1 MSKVIAVFGAGTGR
15 GVALARRFGRE
26 GFRVALVA
34 RRKDRLEELA
44 EQLRRERIEAM
55 TFPADLSD
63 PAGVPALIS
72 AIRADFGRIDVV
84 EYGPIG
90 IGRHFIPVTELDA
103 DTLRNYLPLLLLTPI
118 EVVRALL
125 PEWTERG
132 DGTFLLTHGASAVN
146 PLPGIS
152 GTGAIMAATR
162 SYLYSLNAG
171 LAGTGLYAGTLAI
184 AGLISGSEIAATL
197 SDLPS
202 DSDSPA
208 ANLPVVD
215 PADLADQYWDMY
227 TTRDRIE
234 VVYPETTV

>member
-1 MSKVIAVFGAGTGR
+1 M
-15 GVALARRFGRE
+15 
-26 GFRVALVA
+26 
-34 RRKDRLEELA
+34 DR
-44 EQLRRERIEAM
+44 
-55 TFPADLSD
+55 
-63 PAGVPALIS
+63 
-72 AIRADFGRIDVV
+72 
-84 EYGPIG
+84 
-90 IGRHFIPVTELDA
+90 
-103 DTLRNYLPLLLLTPI
+103 
-118 EVVRALL
+118 
-125 PEWTERG
+125 RG

>member
-1 MSKVIAVFGAGTGR
+1 VSKVIAVFGAGPGR

-34 RRKDRLEELA
+34 RREDRLEELA
-44 EQLRRERIEAM
+44 EQLRGEGIEAA
-55 TFPADLSD
+55 TFSADLGD

-72 AIRADFGRIDVV
+72 AIRADFGRIDVA

-90 IGRHFIPVTELDA
+90 MGRHFVPVTEVDA
-103 DTLRNYLPLLLLTPI
+103 DTMRNYLPLLLLTPI

-132 DGTFLLTHGASAVN
+132 DGTFLLTHGASAVH

-152 GTGAIMAATR
+152 GTGAIMAAAR

-171 LAGTGLYAGTLAI
+171 LAGTGVYAATLAI
-184 AGLISGSEIAATL
+184 AGLISGSEIGATL
-197 SDLPS
+197 SDSPS
-202 DSDSPA
+202 DADSLAAHLPVIDPA
-208 ANLPVVD
+208 A
-215 PADLADQYWDMY
+215 LADQYWDMY
-227 TTRDRIE
+227 TTRDRVE
-234 VVYPETTV
+234 VVYPEPAG

>member
-1 MSKVIAVFGAGTGR
+1 MARVIAVFGAGAGR

-34 RRKDRLEELA
+34 RRKDRLEQLA
-44 EQLRRERIEAM
+44 EQLRGEGIEAK
-55 TFPADLSD
+55 TFAADLND
-63 PAGVPALIS
+63 PAGVQALIS
-72 AIRADFGRIDVV
+72 AIRADLGRIDVV

-90 IGRHFIPVTELDA
+90 IGRHFIPVAELHA
-103 DTLRNYLPLLLLTPI
+103 DTLRNYLPLLLLTPV

-132 DGTFLLTHGASAVN
+132 DGTFLLTHGASAVH

-162 SYLYSLNAG
+162 SYLYSLNGG
-171 LAGTGLYAGTLAI
+171 LAGTGVYAGTLAI
-184 AGLISGSEIAATL
+184 AGLIAGSDIAATL
-197 SDLPS
+197 NDSPR
-202 DSDSPA
+202 DSDSLA
-208 ANLPVVD
+208 ANLPVID
-215 PADLADQYWDMY
+215 PAELADQYWEMY

-234 VVYPETTV
+234 VVYPAAQ

>member
-125 PEWTERG
+125 PEWT
-132 DGTFLLTHGASAVN
+132 DV
-146 PLPGIS
+146 
-152 GTGAIMAATR
+152 ATAR
-162 SYLYSLNAG
+162 SC
-171 LAGTGLYAGTLAI
+171 
-184 AGLISGSEIAATL
+184 
-197 SDLPS
+197 
-202 DSDSPA
+202 
-208 ANLPVVD
+208 
-215 PADLADQYWDMY
+215 
-227 TTRDRIE
+227 
-234 VVYPETTV
+234 

>member
-1 MSKVIAVFGAGTGR
+1 MNGKNRLHTLA
-15 GVALARRFGRE
+15 ALLPVQNF
-26 GFRVALVA
+26 
-34 RRKDRLEELA
+34 DC
-44 EQLRRERIEAM
+44 I
-55 TFPADLSD
+55 
-63 PAGVPALIS
+63 
-72 AIRADFGRIDVV
+72 ADFGRIDVV

-162 SYLYSLNAG
+162 SFLYSLNAG
-171 LAGTGLYAGTLAI
+171 LAGTGVYAGTLAI

-197 SDLPS
+197 SDSPS

-208 ANLPVVD
+208 ANLPGSNHGRCCTLALGTLAVGARAAL
-215 PADLADQYWDMY
+215 ADLLESAA
-227 TTRDRIE
+227 
-234 VVYPETTV
+234 

>member
-1 MSKVIAVFGAGTGR
+1 MSKVIAVFGAGAGR
-15 GVALARRFGRE
+15 GAALARRFGRE

-44 EQLRRERIEAM
+44 EKLRSDSIETTA
-55 TFPADLSD
+55 FPADLSD
-63 PAGVPALIS
+63 PDGVPALIA
-72 AIRADFGRIDVV
+72 AIRAECGPIDVV

-90 IGRHFIPVTELDA
+90 IGQHFVPVTELDA
-103 DTLRNYLPLLLLTPI
+103 ATMANYLPLLLLTPI

-132 DGTFLLTHGASAVN
+132 EGTFLLTHGASAVN

-152 GTGAIMAATR
+152 GTGAVMAATR

-171 LAGTGLYAGTLAI
+171 LAGTGVYAGTLAI

-197 SDLPS
+197 SDSPR
-202 DSDSPA
+202 DSDSLA
-208 ANLPVVD
+208 AHLPVID

-227 TTRDRIE
+227 TTRDRVE
-234 VVYPETTV
+234 VVYPETVV